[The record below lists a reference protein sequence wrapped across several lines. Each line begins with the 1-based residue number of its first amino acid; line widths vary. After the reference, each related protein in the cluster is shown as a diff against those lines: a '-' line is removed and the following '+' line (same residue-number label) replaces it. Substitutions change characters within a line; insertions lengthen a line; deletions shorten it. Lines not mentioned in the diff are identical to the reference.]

1 MSLLEN
7 GYNQICNEKTMKLL
21 IIVFA
26 VLIVLGSVFVL
37 ISIQESDN
45 LESENHKK
53 QAIEIVK
60 SYKGIDG
67 KGESMLGAIRTAID
81 EVYPGQDI
89 FLNPGTNIS
98 WSAIRDS
105 PFSNTYQVQLEI
117 KTSQENSLFIWKV
130 DLDSKKVWSNQA
142 GARGMLNLLDQT

>member
-1 MSLLEN
+1 MN
-7 GYNQICNEKTMKLL
+7 NK
-21 IIVFA
+21 IIFP
-26 VLIVLGSVFVL
+26 IVGSVIVIIIGIIFA
-37 ISIQESDN
+37 SSPIQESDINKSEN
-45 LESENHKK
+45 LEK

-67 KGESMLGAIRTAID
+67 QGESMLGAIITAID
-81 EVYPGQDI
+81 EVYPGQNV

-98 WSAIRDS
+98 WSAVKDS
-105 PFSNTYQVQLEI
+105 PFSNTYKVQLGI

-142 GARGMLNLLDQT
+142 GAQGMLNLLDQT

>member
-1 MSLLEN
+1 MN
-7 GYNQICNEKTMKLL
+7 YK
-21 IIVFA
+21 IIFSIIGLVTITGILFA
-26 VLIVLGSVFVL
+26 LNP
-37 ISIQESDN
+37 IQESDN
-45 LESENHKK
+45 NLSENLEK

-67 KGESMLGAIRTAID
+67 QGESLLGAIRTAFD
-81 EVYPGQDI
+81 EVYPDQNV

-98 WSAIRDS
+98 WSAVKDS
-105 PFSNTYQVQLEI
+105 LFSNTYQVHLEI

-142 GARGMLNLLDQT
+142 GAQGMLNLLDQT